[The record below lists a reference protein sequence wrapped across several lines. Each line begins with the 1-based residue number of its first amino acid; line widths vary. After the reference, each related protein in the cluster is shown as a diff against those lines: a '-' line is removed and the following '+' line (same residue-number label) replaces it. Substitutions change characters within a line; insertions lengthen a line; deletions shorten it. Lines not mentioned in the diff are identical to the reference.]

1 LALISKPDYTYIW
14 ASGGAIVEPSDVKKQ
29 TGWIAE
35 VPPHQWENWAQNR
48 QDQFIAHVNQRG
60 IPAWDAL
67 SNYEAGGLSY
77 TQGSDGKIYKSV
89 AASGPTTTV
98 QDPTTDATDTYW
110 EIAFSDAGSLTETSA
125 NALYLR
131 QDNNGSDVDNAATFR
146 TNIGVVAATTTVGGL
161 VELAT
166 DAETITGTD
175 TTRAVVPSGL
185 LAEQK
190 SHPAFSANRNNVNQT
205 AVASGVATKILFTT
219 EVYDNSA
226 AFDTGLSRYT
236 PLMAGIYHVTFAS
249 RLNNAT
255 NESSFT
261 VFIYKNG
268 TQFRSVTVIQSGAAG
283 TQSACISELVDMN
296 GTTDY
301 LEFFVVQDTGTA
313 RDVLGTTLQN
323 YASAALVVRR

>member
-1 LALISKPDYTYIW
+1 MAKKFVTPFATSGDKTAVPNALQPDGTVSYAQGFGPDYELDKLVDPVN
-14 ASGGAIVEPSDVKKQ
+14 AKDVPRNQ
-29 TGWIAE
+29 T
-35 VPPHQWENWAQNR
+35 
-48 QDQFIAHVNQRG
+48 NQLYF
-60 IPAWDAL
+60 DL
-67 SNYEAGGLSY
+67 
-77 TQGSDGKIYKSV
+77 
-89 AASGPTTTV
+89 
-98 QDPTTDATDTYW
+98 TDAVGEVQKLGAAIWSSELAPYGLNTRVYYSTKLW
-110 EIAFSDAGSLTETSA
+110 RSNTAGNSGEP
-125 NALYLR
+125 
-131 QDNNGSDVDNAATFR
+131 G
-146 TNIGVVAATTTVGGL
+146 VAATWDDVSDTSIPASTTVKGI

-166 DAETITGTD
+166 DAETISGASATL
-175 TTRAVVPSGL
+175 AVVPAGL

-219 EVYDNSA
+219 EVFDNSA
-226 AFDTGLSRYT
+226 AFDTTLSRYT

-283 TQSACISELVDMN
+283 TQSACISEHIDMN